1 MCDNINKTDA
11 LEIFKASNKCLSKQ
25 ECLKTL
31 KEAFETGYNQLDYFP
46 VSNRFE
52 LYNKESDLFC
62 EKPCRKTFNSLNKVL
77 EELKNENITFQV
89 RKVDRKSDIEEIAFL
104 VG

>member
-1 MCDNINKTDA
+1 MNKRDA
-11 LEIFKASNKCLSKQ
+11 LELFKASNKCLSKK
-25 ECLKTL
+25 ECLKVL
-31 KEAFETGYNQLDYFP
+31 KEAFKTGYNQMDYFP

-52 LYNKESDLFC
+52 LYNKDSDLFC
-62 EKPCRKTFNSLNKVL
+62 EESNRKTFKSLEKILKEL
-77 EELKNENITFQV
+77 EKENIAFQV